1 MANQSTKINDLELR
15 NSRNRRS
22 TEPKRSKTKSSAIQ
36 GVEEQNQREQRST
49 TKSPAIQGIEDRNKN
64 ISKIRNKEIEDPKE
78 QELSH
83 SNNRWQIRVQRST
96 TQSSAIQGIEEAQNL
111 RDQRPRAPQFK
122 EQKNRTK
129 ENKDQRPRAPQFKEQ
144 KTETK
149 TYRRSETKRSK
160 IRKSKSSV
168 IAIIDGKLSTKEMS
182 KEQKRNETVSVADP
196 FESNSKLMSQIP
208 IRINTL
214 SV

>member
-1 MANQSTKINDLELR
+1 MRERKDEGKTERRKQRVRESRTLGKRKIGMAVNRPKPLSCLITEERKNRTEQNRTKLRESKNSALQGREEQNQKNKDQKERELSSRRECRPEPKSTKINDLELR

-83 SNNRWQIRVQRST
+83 SNNRWQIIYKRDVQR
-96 TQSSAIQGIEEAQNL
+96 AEE
-111 RDQRPRAPQFK
+111 
-122 EQKNRTK
+122 E
-129 ENKDQRPRAPQFKEQ
+129 
-144 KTETK
+144 
-149 TYRRSETKRSK
+149 
-160 IRKSKSSV
+160 
-168 IAIIDGKLSTKEMS
+168 
-182 KEQKRNETVSVADP
+182 
-196 FESNSKLMSQIP
+196 
-208 IRINTL
+208 
-214 SV
+214 